1 MGTHHF
7 LLLSV
12 ALLVVGCA
20 YGQQP
25 PGARQQ
31 RTNSPIMQI
40 KKSVDKKLCSDTDY
54 TADIVAKIEDCDKFD
69 PHYKIDVKL
78 VFVLK
83 NSFFLLIIFCDLI
96 DR

>member
-1 MGTHHF
+1 MGTHNL
-7 LLLSV
+7 LLLSL

-54 TADIVAKIEDCDKFD
+54 TPDIVAKIEDCDKFD

-83 NSFFLLIIFCDLI
+83 NSFFC
-96 DR
+96 